1 MMKYDAIIVASGKG
15 DRAGLG
21 FNKVFYRMKD
31 GMTVLDHSL
40 VLFIKDEDCQK
51 IIVVTNDGDKDGLLS
66 HEKVVVVKG
75 GERRQ
80 DSVRN
85 GLDAAESPYVF
96 VHDGARPFLQ
106 EDNIEALKEKLQEC
120 DAAVLGHAAVD
131 TIKILE
137 GERIVRTVD
146 RSSIFIAETP
156 QAFKTAL
163 LKDCYRR
170 CEDVLFTD
178 DSSLVESLGYEV
190 RAVFNGHDNRKL
202 TVSDDFKD
210 L

>member
-31 GMTVLDHSL
+31 GLTVLDHSL
-40 VLFIKDEDCQK
+40 ALFIKDEDCQK
-51 IIVVTNDGDKDGLLS
+51 VIVVTNDEDRAGLLS
-66 HEKVVVVKG
+66 HEKVTIIKG

-80 DSVRN
+80 DSVKN

-106 EDNIEALKEKLQEC
+106 EDNLEALKEKLKEC
-120 DAAVLGHAAVD
+120 DAAVLGHVAVD
-131 TIKILE
+131 TIKILDK
-137 GERIVRTVD
+137 ERILRTVD
-146 RSSIFIAETP
+146 RNTIFIAETP
-156 QAFKTAL
+156 QAFKTSL
-163 LKDCYRR
+163 LRDCYSR
-170 CEDVLFTD
+170 CEDILFTD
-178 DSSLVESLGYEV
+178 DSSLAESLGYEV
-190 RAVFNGHDNRKL
+190 GAVFNVHDNRKL